1 MRKIRM
7 GMVGGGPGAFIGN
20 VHRMA
25 ARLDGQIDL
34 VCGCFSSSP
43 EKSKQAGEEL
53 YLDAE
58 RIYGSF
64 DEMMEREAALPADV
78 RMDVVS
84 IVTPNYMHFAPAK
97 KALESG
103 FHVVSDKPMT
113 LTLEE
118 AKELKAIVDKSGL
131 IFALTHNYTG
141 YPMVKQARGMVAAGE
156 LGDIKKVV
164 VEYPQGWLATK
175 LEESEQKQAAWR
187 TDPARAGKSC
197 CMGDIGTHAE
207 NLAEYITD
215 LKISEMCAEFT
226 TFVEGRPLEDDG
238 NVLLRF
244 SNGAKGIL
252 YASQISV
259 GEENGLNIRV
269 YGTKGSLEWHQ
280 MEPNNLIA
288 KWGDRPRKSCAQALI
303 SHYCQELS
311 LPAAYQ
317 AAILKLSWKH
327 SQTSITK

>member
-1 MRKIRM
+1 
-7 GMVGGGPGAFIGN
+7 
-20 VHRMA
+20 
-25 ARLDGQIDL
+25 
-34 VCGCFSSSP
+34 
-43 EKSKQAGEEL
+43 
-53 YLDAE
+53 
-58 RIYGSF
+58 
-64 DEMMEREAALPADV
+64 
-78 RMDVVS
+78 
-84 IVTPNYMHFAPAK
+84 MHFAPAK

-118 AKELKAIVDKSGL
+118 AKELKTIVYKSGL

-141 YPMVKQARGMVAAGE
+141 YPMVKQARGMVATGE

-288 KWGDRPRKSCAQALI
+288 KWGDRPKEILRPGVDKPLLPGALAACRLPSGHPEAFLEAFANIYHKVARCIQARLAGTEPSEHDLDFPTVDDGVRGMAFI
-303 SHYCQELS
+303 ETVVASANSNVNGRNLS
-311 LPAAYQ
+311 SSAYYLEPQ
-317 AAILKLSWKH
+317 KTHK
-327 SQTSITK
+327 TKNIFSRCLWIFT